1 MEMRLVI
8 CPYVESNQNESRK
21 CMHWNCTFLCQTVGL
36 NEVFF
41 HFNNR
46 LPLAL
51 LEKKIDSKS
60 GGRQTFI
67 SLMDV
72 ILDGVVQS
80 WKRSLKFNMVCAEM
94 TFSFLKGNGSLFNF
108 PSNTTNF
115 LLFRGSYS
123 ERRAQASHI
132 LMYYIVLTDLLVVK

>member
-1 MEMRLVI
+1 
-8 CPYVESNQNESRK
+8 
-21 CMHWNCTFLCQTVGL
+21 MHWNCTFLCQTVGL

-41 HFNNR
+41 HFDNR

-72 ILDGVVQS
+72 ILEKVIKVKYGVCGDDIFIF
-80 WKRSLKFNMVCAEM
+80 KREW
-94 TFSFLKGNGSLFNF
+94 F
-108 PSNTTNF
+108 PIQF
-115 LLFRGSYS
+115 P
-123 ERRAQASHI
+123 
-132 LMYYIVLTDLLVVK
+132 